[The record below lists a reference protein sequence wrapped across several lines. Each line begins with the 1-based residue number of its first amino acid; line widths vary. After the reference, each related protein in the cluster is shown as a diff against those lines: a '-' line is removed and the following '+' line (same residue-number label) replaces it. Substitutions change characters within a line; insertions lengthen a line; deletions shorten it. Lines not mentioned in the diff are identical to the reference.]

1 MDIFRSLLFV
11 PGNREDMLAKAA
23 TLPADA
29 LVPDMEDSVPDK
41 EKQHARQVIREAVK
55 ALAGQGQTIIP
66 RINALNTGLAK
77 EDLAAVV
84 CAQVYGVTVGK
95 IDSPWEI
102 RQLCDLL
109 DVLERQA
116 GLPLGHTRL
125 IPWLETSR
133 AIVNAYQ
140 IASASARIVGV
151 AFGAEDF
158 TNDMGVQR
166 SEDGREAAYPRAA
179 VAVAARAAG
188 VLAFDTPYVNFRDK
202 EGLEREIHSVVPL
215 GFKGKFAIHPGQ
227 LDTINMLFT
236 PSPQEIEYARRVI
249 AAFEEAE
256 ARGSGATSLDGKM
269 IDVPVVKR
277 ARNLLA
283 LADSMSRRK
292 A

>member
-1 MDIFRSLLFV
+1 VDWFRSLLFV

-23 TLPADA
+23 TLQADA
-29 LVPDMEDSVPDK
+29 LVPDMEDSVPEK
-41 EKQHARQVIREAVK
+41 EKEHARQVVRQAVK
-55 ALAGQGQTIIP
+55 SLAQKGQTVIP
-66 RINALNTGLAK
+66 RINALDTGLAK
-77 EDLAAVV
+77 DDLSAVV
-84 CAQVYGVTVGK
+84 SPEVYGVTVGK
-95 IDSPWEI
+95 VGSAWDVQEVSRI
-102 RQLCDLL
+102 L
-109 DVLERQA
+109 DGLERQA
-116 GLPLGHTRL
+116 GMTIGHTRL
-125 IPWLETSR
+125 IPWLESAR
-133 AIVNAYQ
+133 GIVNAYQ
-140 IASASARIVGV
+140 IAVASPRVVAV

-166 SEDGREAAYPRAA
+166 SEDGREVAYPRAA

-202 EGLEREIHSVVPL
+202 EGLEREIRSVVPL
-215 GFKGKFAIHPGQ
+215 GFRGKFAIHPGQ
-227 LDTINMLFT
+227 LDTINNLFS

-256 ARGSGATSLDGKM
+256 SRGSGATSLDGKM

-283 LADSMSRRK
+283 LADSMSRRR

>member
-11 PGNREDMLAKAA
+11 PGNREDMLDKAS

-41 EKQHARQVIREAVK
+41 EKQHARQLVREAVK
-55 ALAGQGQTIIP
+55 ALAHQGQTVIP

-109 DVLERQA
+109 DGLECQA
-116 GLPLGHTRL
+116 GLPLGHTKL
-125 IPWLETSR
+125 IPWLETAR

-140 IASASARIVGV
+140 ITSASPRIVGV

-166 SEDGREAAYPRAA
+166 SEDGAQVAYPRAA
-179 VAVAARAAG
+179 VTVAAQAAG

-227 LDTINMLFT
+227 LDTINDLFS

-256 ARGSGATSLDGKM
+256 SRGSGATSLDGKM

-277 ARNLLA
+277 AHNLLA
-283 LADSMSRRK
+283 LADSMSRRR

>member
-1 MDIFRSLLFV
+1 MELFRSLLFV

-41 EKQHARQVIREAVK
+41 EKQHARQVIRAAVK
-55 ALAGQGQTIIP
+55 TLAGQGQRVIP

-102 RQLCDLL
+102 RQFCDLL
-109 DVLERQA
+109 DGLESQA
-116 GLPLGHTRL
+116 GLPPGHTRL
-125 IPWLETSR
+125 IPWLETSS

-140 IASASARIVGV
+140 IASASPRIVGV

-166 SEDGREAAYPRAA
+166 SEDGREVAYPRAA

-188 VLAFDTPYVNFRDK
+188 VLAFDTPYVSFRDK
-202 EGLEREIHSVVPL
+202 EGLEREIRSVVPL

-236 PSPQEIEYARRVI
+236 PSPQEVEYARRVV

-283 LADSMSRRK
+283 LAESMSQRR

>member
-1 MDIFRSLLFV
+1 MDLFRSLLFV
-11 PGNREDMLAKAA
+11 PGNRADMLVKAA

-41 EKQHARQVIREAVK
+41 EKQHARQVVREAMT
-55 ALAGQGQTIIP
+55 ALAGQGQTVIP
-66 RINALNTGLAK
+66 RINALNSGLAK

-109 DVLERQA
+109 DGLERQA
-116 GLPLGHTRL
+116 GLTLGHTRL

-140 IASASARIVGV
+140 IANASPRIVGV

-158 TNDMGVQR
+158 TNDMGMQR
-166 SEDGREAAYPRAA
+166 SEEGRELAYPRAA

-188 VLAFDTPYVNFRDK
+188 VLAFDTPYVNFRDR
-202 EGLEREIHSVVPL
+202 EGLEREIRSVMPL

-227 LDTINMLFT
+227 LGTINNLFS
-236 PSPQEIEYARRVI
+236 PSPQEVEYARRVV

-283 LADSMSRRK
+283 LADSMARRK